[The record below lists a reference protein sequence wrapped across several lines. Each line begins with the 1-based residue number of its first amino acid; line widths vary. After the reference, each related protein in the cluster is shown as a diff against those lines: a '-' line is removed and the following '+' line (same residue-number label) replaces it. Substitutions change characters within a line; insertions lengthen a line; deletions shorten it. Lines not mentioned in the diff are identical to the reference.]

1 MADKFETKIN
11 EMRKLINSAGTIA
24 LSVREVMG
32 YKLADEMRLHL
43 SNAMSVLDIYDR
55 NAAIEFVTDQGDGL
69 YMAYDAQGEHIASF
83 DLTVTKAIQLLKDT
97 GARMVDNETIKQIIA
112 DNAAPAESCE
122 PAEDAPAELP
132 EWQIRIKRTEFIYQS
147 AVVTVK
153 AHSLDEAKE
162 AAQVAYANGEYDGT
176 EFKEDS
182 SEYGE
187 SDYLDATL

>member
-1 MADKFETKIN
+1 MTNKI
-11 EMRKLINSAGTIA
+11 
-24 LSVREVMG
+24 
-32 YKLADEMRLHL
+32 
-43 SNAMSVLDIYDR
+43 
-55 NAAIEFVTDQGDGL
+55 
-69 YMAYDAQGEHIASF
+69 
-83 DLTVTKAIQLLKDT
+83 
-97 GARMVDNETIKQIIA
+97 
-112 DNAAPAESCE
+112 ES
-122 PAEDAPAELP
+122 PELP

-162 AAQVAYANGEYDGT
+162 AAQVAYANGEYDDT